1 MLVPNSKFYVRTF
14 LLTILSVAL
23 SAVDR
28 AQDSTAIPPR
38 MTAVRTTGS
47 IRIDGR
53 LDEPDWQRSALS
65 VSFTQREPHEGE
77 PVSEKTEIRILY
89 DDRNLYIGFRCWDSD
104 VSKIVANEM
113 RRDATLLDNDC
124 VTIVLDTYHDHRTA
138 FCFATNP
145 LGVQRDGIITA
156 DVTDEEQNWDWNG
169 VWENASSIDS
179 LGWTAEI
186 AIPFQ
191 TLRFQKGD
199 SLIWGANFSR
209 MIPRNR
215 EEAYW
220 SVVLRDYGWAGKYRI
235 STYGHLDG
243 LQGIKQPGDSELKPF
258 VLLGGQRDF
267 EKQSSY
273 DLKRTLGLD
282 AKYHLT
288 PNLTADISVNTDF
301 AQVEADQ
308 EQTNL
313 TRFELL
319 FPEKRD
325 FFLEGASI
333 FRFGERTGSPMMPAS
348 FLFFSRR
355 IGLSSDNTLIPLLGG
370 VKVTGK
376 AGGLNIGFLDM
387 TGDRSTYLNDNDEQ
401 VSEPRTNFGVLR
413 VRQDILANSS
423 VGLIAMNKQSLDNGA
438 YNRNIGVDANIYLTP
453 NLQLGGF
460 FAKTFSPG
468 LDGNDGAAY
477 GDVYYSDDMWTLLV
491 NHNTIEDNFNPEMGY
506 FPRTGIRKT
515 EVSFGISPRPK
526 ILNLRQVALFNDFYY
541 ITNQQNGLEE
551 RYNYTGFWS
560 QFEDGSAWIGIMS
573 WNLEHLTDVFEVHDS
588 VNILP
593 GTYRFANA
601 FTEFD
606 SDKSRSLSGSLTGTV
621 GQFYDGTIVGFGL
634 GLNIKVGA
642 HWTWNLR
649 YERNAVE
656 VSAGRFTDN
665 IFGSRIT
672 YTFTPK
678 LFAKAFIQ
686 WNSDKEEILANMLLN
701 FIHTPG
707 SDLFLVYNEDVTTH
721 SGSISSR
728 DRTILLKFTY
738 LFNL

>member
-1 MLVPNSKFYVRTF
+1 MAPGGH
-14 LLTILSVAL
+14 
-23 SAVDR
+23 
-28 AQDSTAIPPR
+28 DS
-38 MTAVRTTGS
+38 
-47 IRIDGR
+47 
-53 LDEPDWQRSALS
+53 
-65 VSFTQREPHEGE
+65 SFTQREPQEGK
-77 PVSEKTEIRILY
+77 PVSEKTEVRVLY

-124 VTIVLDTYHDHRTA
+124 VAIVLDTYHDHRTA

-191 TLRFQKGD
+191 TLRFQRGD

-220 SVVLRDYGWAGKYRI
+220 SVVLRDYGWAGKFRI
-235 STYGHLDG
+235 STYGHLEG
-243 LQGIKQPGDSELKPF
+243 FQGIKQPGDFELKPF

-267 EKQSSY
+267 EKQTAY
-273 DLKRTLGLD
+273 DLKRALGLD

-288 PNLTADISVNTDF
+288 PNVTADISVNTDF

-413 VRQDILANSS
+413 IRQDILANSS
-423 VGLIAMNKQSLDNGA
+423 VGLIALNKQSLDNGA
-438 YNRNIGVDANIYLTP
+438 YDRNIGVDANIYLTP

-468 LDGNDGAAY
+468 TNGNDGAAY
-477 GDVYYSDDMWTLLV
+477 GDVFYSDDMWTLLV
-491 NHNTIEDNFNPEMGY
+491 DHNTIEDNFNPEMGY

-515 EVSFGISPRPK
+515 EISFGISPRPK

-541 ITNQQNGLEE
+541 ITNQRNGLEE

-560 QFEDGSAWIGIMS
+560 QFEDGSNWIGIMS
-573 WNLEHLTDVFEVHDS
+573 WNLEHLTDTFEVHDS

-601 FTEFD
+601 LTEFD
-606 SDKSRSLSGSLTGTV
+606 SDKSKSLSGSLTGTV

-649 YERNAVE
+649 YERNAVD

-686 WNSDKEEILANMLLN
+686 WNSDKEEILANCLLN

-707 SDLFLVYNEDVTTH
+707 SDLFVVYNEELSTH
-721 SGSISSR
+721 SGSMSTR
-728 DRTILLKFTY
+728 NRTILVKFTY